1 MCNIKTKFNTELW
14 WLIHVWNNFFVSFFC
29 RFIDFSAPQSGPV
42 SKARVFEPS
51 ELVQAY
57 KKIDVNNC
65 YELVRAALGIVGYYG
80 ANRMAEI
87 QEMKMSGN
95 DLIIWQ

>member
-1 MCNIKTKFNTELW
+1 M
-14 WLIHVWNNFFVSFFC
+14 
-29 RFIDFSAPQSGPV
+29 

-65 YELVRAALGIVGYYG
+65 YELVRGALGIVAYYG

-95 DLIIWQ
+95 DLIMWQ

>member
-1 MCNIKTKFNTELW
+1 M
-14 WLIHVWNNFFVSFFC
+14 
-29 RFIDFSAPQSGPV
+29 

-57 KKIDVNNC
+57 KKIDVKNC
-65 YELVRAALGIVGYYG
+65 YELVRAALGIVAYYG

-95 DLIIWQ
+95 DLLRGQYL